1 MIEQIGKLVSGVAK
15 DIFSKAPEKVDIYKV
30 GTNFINK
37 NTNKR
42 LIVTGTFGGVV
53 EFVEIDLSKDKNENF
68 TFNAI
73 SYTEVEKNKTP
84 MENFRETLETLG
96 YEL

>member
-53 EFVEIDLSKDKNENF
+53 EFVEIDAHINTKEFGEACAKKLLENIKLANEGEKDE
-68 TFNAI
+68 
-73 SYTEVEKNKTP
+73 
-84 MENFRETLETLG
+84 
-96 YEL
+96 